1 VAGAVLLSE
10 PVTPLTVAGFGVI
23 VAGFALLKRHA
34 IADEVPRIL
43 ARVGGLF

>member
-1 VAGAVLLSE
+1 LLSE